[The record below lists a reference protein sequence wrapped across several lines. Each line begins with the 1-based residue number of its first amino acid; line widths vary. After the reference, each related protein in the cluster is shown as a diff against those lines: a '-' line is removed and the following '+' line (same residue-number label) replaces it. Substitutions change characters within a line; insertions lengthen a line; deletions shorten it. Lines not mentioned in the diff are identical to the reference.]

1 MSNLV
6 IGQTGFIGNSIY
18 SKLNNV
24 VPFKPIS
31 WSTNDLAKE
40 FGKLDKTKTYSL
52 FWAAGNNNNN
62 STVSKIK
69 EEIDF
74 EEKMDENMTYNFTP
88 MQKRFYHNS
97 LKSLRGEK

>member
-31 WSTNDLAKE
+31 WSTNDLEEE
-40 FGKLDKTKTYSL
+40 FSKLDNTKTYSL

-69 EEIDF
+69 EEIDSVLDR
-74 EEKMDENMTYNFTP
+74 KST
-88 MQKRFYHNS
+88 RLNS
-97 LKSLRGEK
+97 SH